1 MDDVRAHRRECEVVG
16 SVESAAVGKIAQAMR
31 GPRRRVLLDILP
43 RPAVG
48 WGWHGAEQDRAE
60 GAFFCFGKGCWG
72 AIPNKTT
79 NSYVIEISMLN

>member
-31 GPRRRVLLDILP
+31 GHEGGYYLIFCLDQQS
-43 RPAVG
+43 VG
-48 WGWHGAEQDRAE
+48 DGTGRSRIVPKAR
-60 GAFFCFGKGCWG
+60 GCWG